1 MWGGGRWYD
10 NGYEAR
16 GGGLR
21 TDSGCSGIC
30 VVAMVAALVAVM
42 VSVVM
47 VPVAVQ

>member
-1 MWGGGRWYD
+1 MVGYD

-21 TDSGCSGIC
+21 TDAGYSGIC

-47 VPVAVQ
+47 VPVAVQWWL